1 MNRSTDLQAGAI
13 NLNRPP
19 ARIVAV
25 PEAGGSGE
33 PPLPAHRNRL

>member
-1 MNRSTDLQAGAI
+1 MNRSMHLQAGAI
-13 NLNRPP
+13 NLNRPL

>member
-1 MNRSTDLQAGAI
+1 MNRSTHLQAGAI
-13 NLNRPP
+13 NLNRSL

-33 PPLPAHRNRL
+33 PPLPVHRDRL

>member
-1 MNRSTDLQAGAI
+1 MNRSTHLQVGAI

-33 PPLPAHRNRL
+33 TALPAHRDRL

>member
-1 MNRSTDLQAGAI
+1 MNRSTHLQAGAI

-19 ARIVAV
+19 ARIVAL

-33 PPLPAHRNRL
+33 PPQPVHRDQL